1 MHATIGQ
8 RTHSFEPTDL
18 FTSLFIIDPPDRLD
32 PATDTSLAL
41 MRASVARD
49 HRVFYTT
56 LDGLRL
62 TDRHV
67 EFTVHP
73 VFFAPHRELFDA
85 GEEQRLDGAECDIV
99 YMRKDPPVDAAY
111 LHAALILERLPEAVL
126 QINPARALRRYCEKL
141 IPMELPGLLPP
152 TLMTRNPADLARFLH
167 MKDHIVIKPIDECS
181 GRGIVSVRRG
191 DADTGQIFAQ
201 ATAYGTRFV
210 QGQQYLPEI
219 SDGDKRVLLLGGEI
233 LGWVRRVPAPGDF
246 RSNVNAGGHCVTC
259 ELTDQDRAICNR
271 LGTWLRKHDIH
282 LAGVDIVGTH
292 VLEVNITSPSCLRE
306 MNALTNQHLEQRVV
320 DYAESASCR
329 LTRHGGNPPLSIP
342 S

>member
-1 MHATIGQ
+1 MHAVIGQ
-8 RTHSFEPTDL
+8 CTHSCEPTTL

-41 MRASVARD
+41 MRSSVARD
-49 HRVFYTT
+49 HRVFFAT

-62 TDRHV
+62 TGSHV

-73 VFFAPHRELFDA
+73 VSFAPHRELFEA
-85 GEEQRLDGAECDIV
+85 GEERLLDGAECDVV

-111 LHAALILERLPEAVL
+111 LHAALILERLPETVL

-141 IPMELPGLLPP
+141 IPLELPGLLPP

-167 MKDHIVIKPIDECS
+167 MKDHIVVKPMDDCS
-181 GRGIVSVRRG
+181 GRGILSVRRG
-191 DADTGQIFAQ
+191 DADIDRVFAQ
-201 ATAYGTRFV
+201 ATACGTRFV

-259 ELTDQDRAICNR
+259 DLTDEDRAICNR
-271 LGTWLRKHDIH
+271 LGTWLRQHDIH
-282 LAGVDIVGTH
+282 LAGVDIVGAH

-306 MNALTNQHLEQRVV
+306 MNALTNQHLEHRVV
-320 DYAESASCR
+320 DYAESASRR
-329 LTRHGGNPPLSIP
+329 LTQH
-342 S
+342 